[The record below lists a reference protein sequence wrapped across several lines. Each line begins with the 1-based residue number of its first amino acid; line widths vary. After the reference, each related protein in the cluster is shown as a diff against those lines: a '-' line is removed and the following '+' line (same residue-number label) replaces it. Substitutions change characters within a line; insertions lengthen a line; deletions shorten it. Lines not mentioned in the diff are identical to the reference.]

1 MFCECDRLLYVEDTQ
16 KKNFSHNNSLDFSK
30 INSEYVKLSEK
41 IQKEHFNE
49 TEKSNIFNHNLIDQ
63 GNSIPSS
70 ISLVSDNNISDIY
83 KILGINRTINSQI
96 YNITKMI
103 SMFSGCSSLI
113 SVTDISKW
121 NTSNVEDMGYIFNG
135 CSSIT
140 SLPDISKWNTSNVKK
155 ISYMFCGCTLLIT
168 LPDISK
174 WNTSNFKILVQYLG
188 DVSQYYH
195 YLIYQNGIL
204 LMSII

>member
-1 MFCECDRLLYVEDTQ
+1 MLNYL
-16 KKNFSHNNSLDFSK
+16 K
-30 INSEYVKLSEK
+30 K

-113 SVTDISKW
+113 
-121 NTSNVEDMGYIFNG
+121 
-135 CSSIT
+135 
-140 SLPDISKWNTSNVKK
+140 
-155 ISYMFCGCTLLIT
+155 T

>member
-1 MFCECDRLLYVEDTQ
+1 MFCECDRLLYVEDTR

-83 KILGINRTINSQI
+83 KILGINRTINSKFI
-96 YNITKMI
+96 
-103 SMFSGCSSLI
+103 
-113 SVTDISKW
+113 
-121 NTSNVEDMGYIFNG
+121 
-135 CSSIT
+135 
-140 SLPDISKWNTSNVKK
+140 
-155 ISYMFCGCTLLIT
+155 
-168 LPDISK
+168 
-174 WNTSNFKILVQYLG
+174 
-188 DVSQYYH
+188 
-195 YLIYQNGIL
+195 IL
-204 LMSII
+204 LK